1 MRFFCLFRRSPTI
14 NERERERQRTSI
26 LHHLACRS
34 SLSRCPA
41 ACGQPLKCLRFL
53 AKENAGEWE
62 NSTATAERARARARG
77 IVGHAGHNGADD
89 SHGRFL
95 SSFCFPLSLFATIP
109 YPSGGEL
116 FARCIGELPANRSA
130 AAITAMG
137 FSGFTGFILGKRPN
151 ICARYNKCI

>member
-62 NSTATAERARARARG
+62 NSTATAERARARARTKSR
-77 IVGHAGHNGADD
+77 NRR
-89 SHGRFL
+89 SRRPQWRRRFART
-95 SSFCFPLSLFATIP
+95 FPLLLLFPIIVVCDDTVSEWRRI
-109 YPSGGEL
+109 
-116 FARCIGELPANRSA
+116 
-130 AAITAMG
+130 
-137 FSGFTGFILGKRPN
+137 
-151 ICARYNKCI
+151 ICALHRRVAGESVRRGDYSDGFFWIYRIYPRKAPEHLCSV